1 MKSELERVFDGDM
14 LGIYKSAK
22 KECGDN
28 ALVSFSSL
36 RGGGIGSCPTVDSQG
51 GRTDGFTTLWENH
64 RLDLSVE
71 ANVLKP
77 EYESLFSEEER
88 RICRDRLEAYGYNM

>member
-22 KECGDN
+22 KECWYN

-36 RGGGIGSCPTVDSQG
+36 RGGGSS
-51 GRTDGFTTLWENH
+51 NH
-64 RLDLSVE
+64 YLTILP
-71 ANVLKP
+71 A
-77 EYESLFSEEER
+77 
-88 RICRDRLEAYGYNM
+88 